1 MAGHKPPDDPGT
13 NSSAEATLNLEID
26 RLFDLMMQADS
37 SSERHAFSDA
47 MAAAARGRSVRL
59 QLKMFAKLKD
69 LTDE

>member
-1 MAGHKPPDDPGT
+1 MKPPD
-13 NSSAEATLNLEID
+13 NWASAESALNLEID
-26 RLFDLMMQADS
+26 RLFDLMMEAES

-59 QLKMFAKLKD
+59 QLKMFSKLKN